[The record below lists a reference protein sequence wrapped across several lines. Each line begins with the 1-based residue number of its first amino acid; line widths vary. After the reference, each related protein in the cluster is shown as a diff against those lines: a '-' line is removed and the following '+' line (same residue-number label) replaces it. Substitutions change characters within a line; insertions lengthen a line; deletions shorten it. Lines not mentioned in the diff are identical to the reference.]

1 MAQTSSQR
9 SLEQAVAQFVTG
21 FDLGQLTP
29 GALDGVKRLME
40 DQLGLQVGCSRLPWC
55 GQVEQYALAQSR
67 PGRSRIMASD
77 RLVSAIDAAFVNAT
91 FGHSF
96 EYDDAH
102 RQSAS
107 HPGSCVVS
115 SALAVAEELGA
126 TLDEVVAA
134 IVVGYEVYT
143 RLGCLA
149 APDLLTRGFH
159 PHAILSTFG
168 AAAVT
173 ARLRGFDER
182 TTGHALAI
190 AMSHASGT
198 TEYTSSGG
206 SVKRVHSG
214 IGTRSGIV
222 AADMASAGITGPLDY
237 LTGPKGFYRTFLQ
250 RPVASDAL
258 SWFEPSA
265 PFQIEKVWIKPHL
278 CCGCIHAYIDAARQL
293 RDRAGDITGLTIRI
307 QSSANTVVGTKNI
320 HAYAPETIEHV
331 QYSLP
336 VQMAFTLLGLGNG
349 YLVHLGYL
357 DGKLDLS
364 PDGQIL
370 KTARMI
376 EIIEDP
382 ELDKRYPGKFVADV
396 TATFRDG
403 TSQHVFVEDSAGT
416 VENPMSQKMLDEKFS
431 EIAAAV
437 LDEGRVAAFLKGIKA
452 LDGRASAASLTAL
465 SSPSGGSREAG
476 RREPEMAIGK
486 ALSQ

>member
-1 MAQTSSQR
+1 MAQETTQR
-9 SLEQAVAQFVTG
+9 SLEQAVAQFVTT
-21 FDLGQLTP
+21 FDLGTLTQ
-29 GALDGVKRLME
+29 GGRDGVKRLMQ

-55 GQVEQYALAQSR
+55 RQVERYALSQAR
-67 PGRSRIMASD
+67 PGRSRIVASD
-77 RLVSAIDAAFVNAT
+77 RLVSAADAAFLNAT

-102 RQSAS
+102 RESAS

-115 SALAVAEELGA
+115 TALAVGEELDA
-126 TLDEVVAA
+126 PLDEVVAA

-143 RLGCLA
+143 RIGCLA

-168 AAAVT
+168 AAAAT
-173 ARLRGFDER
+173 ARLRGLDER
-182 TTGHALAI
+182 TTWHALAI
-190 AMSHASGT
+190 ALSHAAGT

-214 IGTRSGIV
+214 IGTRSGIIAV
-222 AADMASAGITGPLDY
+222 DMASAGITGPLDY
-237 LTGPKGFYRTFLQ
+237 LTGPKGFYRAFLQ
-250 RPVASDAL
+250 RPVAAGAL

-278 CCGCIHAYIDAARQL
+278 CCGCIHAYIDAARTL
-293 RDRAGDITGLTIRI
+293 RERAGEITGIRIRI
-307 QSSANTVVGTKNI
+307 QSSANTVVGNKNV

-349 YLVHLGYL
+349 YQVHLGYL
-357 DGKLDLS
+357 DGKIDLS
-364 PDGQIL
+364 PNGRIL
-370 KTARMI
+370 QLARTI

-382 ELDKRYPGKFVADV
+382 ELDRRYPGKFVADV

-403 TSQHVFVEDSAGT
+403 TSSHVFVEDSAGT
-416 VENPMSQKMLDEKFS
+416 VENPLSQAMLDEKFD
-431 EIAAAV
+431 EIATAV
-437 LDEGRVAAFLKGIKA
+437 LDRDRSAALLQAIKS
-452 LDGRASAASLTAL
+452 LDGAARAASLTAL
-465 SSPSGGSREAG
+465 SAP
-476 RREPEMAIGK
+476 
-486 ALSQ
+486 

>member
-1 MAQTSSQR
+1 MAQDTTKP
-9 SLEQAVAQFVTG
+9 SLEQAVARFVTS
-21 FDLGQLTP
+21 FDLGTLTQ
-29 GALDGVKRLME
+29 GGRDGVKRLMQ

-55 GQVEQYALAQSR
+55 RQVERYALSQAR
-67 PGRSRIMASD
+67 PGRSRIVASD
-77 RLVSAIDAAFVNAT
+77 RLVSAADAAFLNAT

-102 RQSAS
+102 RESAS

-115 SALAVAEELGA
+115 TALAVGEELDA
-126 TLDEVVAA
+126 PLDEVVAA

-143 RLGCLA
+143 RIGCLA

-173 ARLRGFDER
+173 ARLRGLDER
-182 TTGHALAI
+182 TTWHALAI
-190 AMSHASGT
+190 ALSHASGT

-214 IGTRSGIV
+214 IGTRSGIIAV
-222 AADMASAGITGPLDY
+222 DMASAGITGPLDY
-237 LTGPKGFYRTFLQ
+237 LAGPKGFYRAFLQ

-278 CCGCIHAYIDAARQL
+278 CCGCIHAYIDAARTL
-293 RDRAGDITGLTIRI
+293 RERAGEITAIRIRI
-307 QSSANTVVGTKNI
+307 QRSANTVVGNKNV

-349 YLVHLGYL
+349 YQVHLGYL
-357 DGKLDLS
+357 DGKIDLS
-364 PDGQIL
+364 PDGRIL
-370 KTARMI
+370 QLARTI

-382 ELDKRYPGKFVADV
+382 ELDRRYPGKFVADV

-403 TSQHVFVEDSAGT
+403 TSSHVFVEDSAGT
-416 VENPMSQKMLDEKFS
+416 VENPLSQAMLDEKFG
-431 EIAAAV
+431 EIATAVFDQDKSAA
-437 LDEGRVAAFLKGIKA
+437 LLQAIKS
-452 LDGRASAASLTAL
+452 LDGSARASSLTAL
-465 SSPSGGSREAG
+465 AAS
-476 RREPEMAIGK
+476 
-486 ALSQ
+486 

>member
-1 MAQTSSQR
+1 MAQDTTQR
-9 SLEQAVAQFVTG
+9 SLEQAVAQFVTT
-21 FDLGQLTP
+21 FDPATLTP
-29 GALDGVKRLME
+29 SGRDGVKRLMQ

-55 GQVEQYALAQSR
+55 RQVERYAMSQSR
-67 PGRSRIMASD
+67 PGRSRIVASD
-77 RLVSAIDAAFVNAT
+77 RLVSAADAAFLNAT

-102 RQSAS
+102 RESAS

-115 SALAVAEELGA
+115 TALAVGEELDA

-143 RLGCLA
+143 RIGCLA

-168 AAAVT
+168 AAAAT

-182 TTGHALAI
+182 TTWHALAI
-190 AMSHASGT
+190 ALSHASGT

-214 IGTRSGIV
+214 IGTRSGIT
-222 AADMASAGITGPLDY
+222 AADMASAGITGPLNY
-237 LTGPKGFYRTFLQ
+237 LTGPKGFYRAFLQ
-250 RPVASDAL
+250 RPVAADAL

-278 CCGCIHAYIDAARQL
+278 CCGCIHAYIDAARTL
-293 RDRAGDITGLTIRI
+293 RERTGEITGIRIRI
-307 QSSANTVVGTKNI
+307 QSSANTVVGKRNA

-349 YLVHLGYL
+349 YQVHLDYL
-357 DGKLDLS
+357 DGKIDLG
-364 PDGQIL
+364 PDGPIQQL
-370 KTARMI
+370 ARTI
-376 EIIEDP
+376 EIVEDP
-382 ELDKRYPGKFVADV
+382 ELDRRYPGKFVADV

-403 TSQHVFVEDSAGT
+403 TSSHVFVEDSTGT
-416 VENPMSQKMLDEKFS
+416 VENPLSQAMLDEKFG
-431 EIAAAV
+431 EIATAV
-437 LDEGRVAAFLKGIKA
+437 LDQDRAAALLRAIKS
-452 LDGRASAASLTAL
+452 LDGSARASSLTAL
-465 SSPSGGSREAG
+465 SAP
-476 RREPEMAIGK
+476 
-486 ALSQ
+486 

>member
-1 MAQTSSQR
+1 MAQDRTKR
-9 SLEQAVAQFVTG
+9 SLEQAVAQFVTT

-29 GALDGVKRLME
+29 AALDGVKRLME

-55 GQVEQYALAQSR
+55 EQVERYALAQSR

-77 RLVSAIDAAFVNAT
+77 RLVSAVDAVFVNAT

-115 SALAVAEELGA
+115 TALAVAEEQDA
-126 TLDEVVAA
+126 TLDEAMAA

-143 RLGCLA
+143 RIGCLA
-149 APDLLTRGFH
+149 APDLLIRGFH
-159 PHAILSTFG
+159 PHAVLSTFG
-168 AAAVT
+168 AAAAT
-173 ARLRGFDER
+173 AKLRGLDEQ
-182 TTGHALAI
+182 TTWHALSI

-214 IGTRSGIV
+214 IGTRNGII
-222 AADMASAGITGPLDY
+222 AAEMASAGITGPFDY

-250 RPVASDAL
+250 RPVAEDAA
-258 SWFEPSA
+258 SWFAPSA

-278 CCGCIHAYIDAARQL
+278 CCGCIHAYIDAAEQL
-293 RDRAGDITGLTIRI
+293 RGRADEIVGLTIRI
-307 QSSANTVVGTKNI
+307 QRSANTVVGNKNI

-349 YLVHLGYL
+349 YQVHLGYL
-357 DGKLDLS
+357 DGKIDLS
-364 PDGQIL
+364 PEGTIL

-376 EIIEDP
+376 EIVEDP
-382 ELDKRYPGKFVADV
+382 ELDARYPGKFVADV
-396 TATFRDG
+396 TATFKDG
-403 TSQHVFVEDSAGT
+403 SSQYVFVEDSVGT
-416 VENPMSQKMLDEKFS
+416 VENPMSQALLDEKFS
-431 EIAAAV
+431 EIASAV
-437 LDEGRVAAFLKGIKA
+437 LDKDRTATFLRAIKS
-452 LDGRASAASLTAL
+452 LDSGASAASLTAL
-465 SSPSGGSREAG
+465 SVA
-476 RREPEMAIGK
+476 
-486 ALSQ
+486 